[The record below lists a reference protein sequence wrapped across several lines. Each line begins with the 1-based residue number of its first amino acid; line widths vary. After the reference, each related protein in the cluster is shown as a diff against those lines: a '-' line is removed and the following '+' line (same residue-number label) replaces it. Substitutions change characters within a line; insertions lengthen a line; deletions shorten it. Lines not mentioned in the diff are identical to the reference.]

1 MLSHFRQYLPWWN
14 IAETLDSHR
23 GDILFSALE
32 QNMMGSVL
40 IDADDTIMF
49 FNRAAEQLWGYR
61 REEVL
66 GQNVSLLIPHALRA
80 AHPDYIQHHRE
91 GAQSKVVG
99 MSRELQLERKD
110 GSKIWTRFALSRVDI
125 SGKICYLA
133 LVRDA
138 TREMAQKGQTRLLL
152 LAVDHIT
159 KPVIVLDNQRRIVQ
173 GNQAF
178 TEMSGMKIDDMV
190 GLRPDNVLRLPDA
203 LPEHRER
210 IQRLL
215 AKSHRDQDEFM
226 LLACSGKSVWFKAT
240 INPVFNDNGELQNLV
255 MTFVDV
261 TEDRK
266 IRELERTL
274 LTAISRNPPFQDM
287 GDILCRSIEA
297 VFPGSHVE
305 LTLEEEGIWAATP
318 DTFGGQSAI
327 QRIVSIRRRDR
338 SKAGTLSI
346 RTVAGRESR
355 AFIDRVADISQH
367 LAAVAIEQEHSRR
380 QIAQLVQF
388 DPLTGL
394 PNRSQLQDYLDQRL
408 SGDDTAAPVVFL
420 MTVDHF
426 QDVID
431 AHGYA
436 TADQVLLTV
445 ANRLRDTLRP
455 GQYLC
460 KTEGPQFVLI
470 DDENDVSNLSR
481 VSEDLENSVHEPF
494 TLDQHTF
501 SPTLSIGISYEAGK
515 NLDWLLSTASSAM
528 DHIRRSGGNGWQFFS
543 PELNRAVTE
552 RMLLGAALKR
562 AVSDNHLRLVYQPQ
576 INIATGELYG
586 FEALA
591 RWRDPEHGDV
601 PPSRFIP
608 LAEEVGE
615 IENIGR
621 WVIREACRQ
630 LAQWRSQALR
640 VPALSVNLSALHFHS
655 SALFTQVTDAMT
667 EFSIVG
673 NELTLEITES
683 MMMDP
688 DEALLKRIKML
699 REAGVGLSID
709 DFGTGF
715 SGLSRLVTLP
725 VTEIKID
732 KSFVDG
738 CLTDTRSRSLLE
750 VITRIGQSFN
760 MVVVAEGV
768 ETQEQLQLLR
778 AIGCPVVQG
787 YYFSRPLKPEDIP
800 SWYQSDY
807 QRIITNL

>member
-138 TREMAQKGQTRLLL
+138 TWEMAQKEQTRLLL

-190 GLRPDNVLRLPDA
+190 GLRPDNVLRLPDS

-226 LLACSGKSVWFKAT
+226 LLACSGTSVWFKAT
-240 INPVFNDNGELQNLV
+240 INPVFNDTGELQNLV

-274 LTAISRNPPFQDM
+274 LTAISRNPPFHDM

-655 SALFTQVTDAMT
+655 SALFSQVTDAMT

-787 YYFSRPLKPEDIP
+787 YYFSSPLKPEDIP

>member
-138 TREMAQKGQTRLLL
+138 TREMAQKEQTRLLL

-226 LLACSGKSVWFKAT
+226 LLACSGTSVWFKAT
-240 INPVFNDNGELQNLV
+240 INPVFNENGELQNLV

-346 RTVAGRESR
+346 RTVEGRESR

-408 SGDDTAAPVVFL
+408 TGDDTAAPVIFL

>member
-14 IAETLDSHR
+14 IADPLDSHR

-32 QNMMGSVL
+32 QNIMGSVL

-66 GQNVSLLIPHALRA
+66 GRNVSLLIPHSLRA
-80 AHPDYIQHHRE
+80 AHPGYIQHHRE
-91 GAQSKVVG
+91 GAQSRVVG

-138 TREMAQKGQTRLLL
+138 TREMAQKEQTRLLL

-178 TEMSGMKIDDMV
+178 TEMSGMAIGDVV
-190 GLRPDNVLRLPDA
+190 GQRLEHVLRLPED

-215 AKSHRDQDEFM
+215 AKSHRDHAEFM
-226 LLACSGKSVWFKAT
+226 LLACAGTSVWFKAT
-240 INPVFNDNGELQNLV
+240 INPVFNEQAELQNLV
-255 MTFVDV
+255 MTFTDV

-274 LTAISRNPPFQDM
+274 LTAISRNPSFQDM
-287 GDILCRSIEA
+287 GDLLCRSIEA

-305 LTLEEEGIWAATP
+305 LTLSDEGIWATTP
-318 DTFGGQSAI
+318 DTIGRQTAI
-327 QRIVSIRRRDR
+327 RRIVSIRRRDGT
-338 SKAGTLSI
+338 KAGTLSI
-346 RTVAGRESR
+346 RTLAGRESR

-367 LAAVAIEQEHSRR
+367 LASVAIEQEHSRR
-380 QIAQLVQF
+380 QIAQLMQF

-394 PNRSQLQDYLDQRL
+394 PNRGQLQDYLDQRL
-408 SGDDTAAPVVFL
+408 AGAHTAAPVIFL

-494 TLDQHTF
+494 ILEQHTF

-528 DHIRRSGGNGWQFFS
+528 EHIRRSGGNGWQFFS

-562 AVSDNHLRLVYQPQ
+562 AVSDHRLRLVYQPQ
-576 INIATGELYG
+576 INVDTGELYG
-586 FEALA
+586 LEALA

-601 PPSRFIP
+601 PPSRFIT

-630 LAQWRSQALR
+630 LAQWRSQAFR
-640 VPALSVNLSALHFHS
+640 VVNLSALHFHS
-655 SALFTQVTDAMT
+655 SQLFSQVAAAME
-667 EFSIVG
+667 EFSIPG
-673 NELTLEITES
+673 NQLTLEITES

-688 DEALLKRIKML
+688 DEALLQRIKML
-699 REAGVGLSID
+699 RDAGVGLSID

-715 SGLSRLVTLP
+715 SGLSRLVMLP

-738 CLTDTRSRSLLE
+738 CLMDTRSRSLLE

-760 MVVVAEGV
+760 MMVVAEGV
-768 ETQEQLQLLR
+768 EKEEQLQLLR

-787 YYFSRPLKPEDIP
+787 YYFSRPLSPEDIP
-800 SWYQSDY
+800 RWYQSDY
-807 QRIITNL
+807 QRIIDNL

>member
-14 IAETLDSHR
+14 IPATIDSHR

-32 QNMMGSVL
+32 QNIMGSVL
-40 IDADDTIMF
+40 IDADDRVMF

-66 GQNVSLLIPHALRA
+66 GQNVSLLIPHSLRA
-80 AHPDYIQHHRE
+80 AHPGYIQHHRE
-91 GAQSKVVG
+91 GAQSRVVG

-110 GSKIWTRFALSRVDI
+110 GSTIWTRFALSRVDI

-138 TREMAQKGQTRLLL
+138 SREMAQQEQSRLLL
-152 LAVDHIT
+152 LAVDHIA

-178 TEMSGMKIDDMV
+178 TEISGRTIEDVV
-190 GLRPDNVLRLPDA
+190 GQRPDNILQLPDG

-210 IQRLL
+210 LQHLL
-215 AKSHRDQDEFM
+215 GKSHRDHAEFM
-226 LLACSGKSVWFKAT
+226 LLACSGTSVWFKAT
-240 INPVFNDNGELQNLV
+240 INPVFNEHGELQNLV
-255 MTFVDV
+255 MTFTDV

-274 LTAISRNPPFQDM
+274 LTAISRNPLFQDM

-305 LTLEEEGIWAATP
+305 LTLTEEGVWATTP
-318 DTFGGQSAI
+318 DTLGGQTAI
-327 QRIVSIRRRDR
+327 KRIVSIRRRDG
-338 SKAGTLSI
+338 SKAGTLAI
-346 RTVAGRESR
+346 RTVAGQESR

-394 PNRSQLQDYLDQRL
+394 PNRGQLQDYLNQRL
-408 SGDDTAAPVVFL
+408 ASDRTAAPVVFL

-436 TADQVLLTV
+436 TADQMLLTV

-494 TLDQHTF
+494 TLEQQTF
-501 SPTLSIGISYEAGK
+501 SPTLSIGISYEAGR

-528 DHIRRSGGNGWQFFS
+528 EHIRRSGGNGWQFFS

-562 AVSDNHLRLVYQPQ
+562 AVNDNHLRLVYQPQ
-576 INIATGELYG
+576 INVATGELYG

-630 LAQWRSQALR
+630 LAQWRSEALR

-655 SALFTQVTDAMT
+655 SELFTQVADAMT
-667 EFSIVG
+667 AFSIVG

-760 MVVVAEGV
+760 MMVVAEGV

-778 AIGCPVVQG
+778 DIGCPVVQG
-787 YYFSRPLKPEDIP
+787 YYFSRPLNPEDIP
-800 SWYQSDY
+800 RWYQSDY
-807 QRIITNL
+807 QRIIDNL

>member
-138 TREMAQKGQTRLLL
+138 TREMAQKEQTRLLL

-226 LLACSGKSVWFKAT
+226 LLACSGTSVWFKAT
-240 INPVFNDNGELQNLV
+240 INPVFNENGELQNLV

-266 IRELERTL
+266 IRGLERTL